1 MGRLCEI
8 SVAISPF
15 GKFVQALMYRKGQ
28 VGEIVGEALLTPKD
42 ARRHIRELL
51 AVLDTVED
59 VMDDEK
65 VEKEVP
71 KYICSWTC
79 AGEDD
84 RNATS
89 YMTGCEDKIVFEDG
103 RAADAWDHKF
113 CRKCGDMVMLHYE
126 NGVLMKIEDIIE

>member
-65 VEKEVP
+65 VEKG
-71 KYICSWTC
+71 ICSWIYD
-79 AGEDD
+79 GEDKHHQ
-84 RNATS
+84 TS
-89 YMTGCEDKIVFEDG
+89 YLTKCKERIVFADG
-103 RAADAWDHKF
+103 GAAEAWDNTYCKN
-113 CRKCGDMVMLHYE
+113 CGHPV
-126 NGVLMKIEDIIE
+126 VLRYPDGSIMKIEDID